1 MAFFSIPKV
10 KIDGIAA
17 CVPKH
22 NQSNFE
28 GTKYISAEEMQK
40 ISKITGVENRRFAS
54 KDVCTSDLCFESA
67 EKLIEELGWDK
78 SEIGVLVFISQTADY
93 RVPMTSPILQDR
105 LKLPTDCMCFD
116 SANGCSGYVYGLNIA
131 ASLLST
137 SRSKKAL
144 LLVGDT
150 STKEGSEKDRSTF
163 PLFGDAGTATAISVD
178 DNQQD
183 EMYFHMAT
191 DGRGYQAIFIPDGGS
206 RNPITPSSF
215 EYRQYEEGV
224 ERNNIQVELK
234 GMDVFN
240 FGITKAPLSVK
251 KVLDFAG
258 KPIEAVDYFVFHQ
271 ANKLMNDL
279 INKKLKISSDKVP
292 MSLAKYGNTSSASIP
307 ITIVSELREKV
318 TTEDLNFVFCGF
330 GVGLSWGST
339 FARLNKIV
347 CPPVMEL

>member
-17 CVPKH
+17 CVPKE

-54 KDVCTSDLCFESA
+54 EDVCTSDLCFEAA
-67 EKLIEELGWDK
+67 ERLLKDLDWDR
-78 SEIGVLVFISQTADY
+78 SEIGVLVFISQSGDY
-93 RVPMTSPILQDR
+93 SIPMTAPILQER
-105 LKLPTDCMCFD
+105 LKLPTDTMCFD
-116 SANGCSGYVYGLNIA
+116 SNNGCSGYVYGLNIA
-131 ASLLST
+131 ASLLKSST
-137 SRSKKAL
+137 SKKAL

-150 STKEGSEKDRSTF
+150 STKGGSEKDRSTF
-163 PLFGDAGTATAISVD
+163 PLFGDAGTATAISID
-178 DNQQD
+178 EDSED
-183 EMYFHMAT
+183 EMFFHMAT
-191 DGRGYQAIFIPDGGS
+191 DGRGYDAIIVRDSGS
-206 RNPITPSSF
+206 RHLATAESF
-215 EYRQYEEGV
+215 EYRVYEEGV
-224 ERNNIQVELK
+224 ERNNRQVELK

-240 FGITKAPLSVK
+240 FGISKAPVSVK
-251 KVLDFAG
+251 KVLEFAG
-258 KPIEAVDYFVFHQ
+258 KPIDTVDYFIFHQ

-279 INKKLKISSDKVP
+279 ISKKLKLTPDRSP
-292 MSLAKYGNTSSASIP
+292 LSLAKYGNTSSASIP

-347 CPPVMEL
+347 CPPVLEL